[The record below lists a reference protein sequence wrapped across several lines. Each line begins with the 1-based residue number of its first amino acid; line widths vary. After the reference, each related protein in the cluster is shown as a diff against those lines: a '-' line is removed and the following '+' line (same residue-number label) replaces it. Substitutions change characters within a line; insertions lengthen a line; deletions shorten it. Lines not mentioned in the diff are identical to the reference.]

1 MLPKKTNEF
10 SARTPPSAEIEPT
23 GAEVGLAQIADFFNS
38 LHSVAEPLVV
48 LGMTLLVS
56 YVAYRLAFAS
66 DQAHQAH
73 SMELVKGLNDNWKAA
88 LILLVVLFYRTV
100 RMFLEQAEEAFGVK
114 RRLPGE
120 PREEPF
126 GVKGRLPGEP
136 REETT
141 EPPEGAKIMEK
152 P

>member
-1 MLPKKTNEF
+1 
-10 SARTPPSAEIEPT
+10 
-23 GAEVGLAQIADFFNS
+23 
-38 LHSVAEPLVV
+38 
-48 LGMTLLVS
+48 
-56 YVAYRLAFAS
+56 
-66 DQAHQAH
+66 
-73 SMELVKGLNDNWKAA
+73 MELVKGLNDNWKAA